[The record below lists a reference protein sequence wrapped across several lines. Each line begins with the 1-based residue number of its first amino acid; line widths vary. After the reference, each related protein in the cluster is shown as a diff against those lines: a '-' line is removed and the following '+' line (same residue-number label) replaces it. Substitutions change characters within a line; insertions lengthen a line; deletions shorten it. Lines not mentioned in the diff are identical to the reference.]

1 MGRVH
6 ANPLTC
12 PPSTLNINPVMR
24 KVTVALEIQVQVYLE
39 DGVDVTEAIDEMDY
53 DINVNPEHGDVI
65 NTEIVDFEVIDSK

>member
-1 MGRVH
+1 
-6 ANPLTC
+6 
-12 PPSTLNINPVMR
+12 MR
-24 KVTVALEIQVQVYLE
+24 KVTIALEIRVQVYLE